1 MTPRPVTIVCNWPEP
16 DPECLE
22 SWPEACSSAGSVCLL
37 PVGPPSVC
45 SHTSRSAA
53 LHSAGKWKY
62 MQFGLL
68 LFVFHHLIFKNTH
81 VSSAKRGT
89 VFHFAPKNVI
99 TDEKYTGRIQPS
111 SSIFCVSSSGWKRDR
126 CWTLPANL
134 FSQQSQANG
143 FFWQTSNSPDVPL
156 YHCFPLPAADLTG
169 CSHSRGF
176 GLS

>member
-16 DPECLE
+16 DPECPE
-22 SWPEACSSAGSVCLL
+22 SWPKACFSAGSVCPL

-62 MQFGLL
+62 MQLRLL
-68 LFVFHHLIFKNTH
+68 LFVFQHFIFKNTH
-81 VSSAKRGT
+81 VYSAKRGT
-89 VFHFAPKNVI
+89 VFHFVPKNVI

-111 SSIFCVSSSGWKRDR
+111 SSIFCVSSSGWKRDW

-134 FSQQSQANG
+134 FTQQSQANG

-156 YHCFPLPAADLTG
+156 SHCFPLPAADLTG